1 MNSKS
6 DQKVVGVASNSWP
19 SGKAWWNSVEFY
31 GVEIDKWYCHASRS
45 LPHSSVE
52 TDYLTI
58 LDWLTPRC
66 HCQRAAKKHGLA
78 ALSLCRPQFVGQW
91 RQCLFSVIY
100 RLVAIP
106 KNLFV
111 NHEFKVGSESGRCC
125 IIASTSL
132 RLSDIRK
139 KALNDERSLCA
150 CSKTPR
156 LSKTIWTTVTNHI
169 AIRTSA
175 LWDWYVRSE
184 KSSQNHVKFV
194 ALSSMENMIPA
205 RC

>member
-1 MNSKS
+1 MEKHC
-6 DQKVVGVASNSWP
+6 GFL
-19 SGKAWWNSVEFY
+19 WNSMGLRLRNDTAGGIMSTGMHLDHCRTTQWRLIIWQY
-31 GVEIDKWYCHASRS
+31 WIDWHHDR
-45 LPHSSVE
+45 
-52 TDYLTI
+52 
-58 LDWLTPRC
+58 
-66 HCQRAAKKHGLA
+66 QRAAKKNTG
-78 ALSLCRPQFVGQW
+78 SLYYLFAFRNLWGQW

-100 RLVAIP
+100 RLVACP

-111 NHEFKVGSESGRCC
+111 NHEFKVGSEVVGV
-125 IIASTSL
+125 ASSQVPVC
-132 RLSDIRK
+132 DYPIYEK
-139 KALNDERSLCA
+139 KALNDGRSLCA

>member
-1 MNSKS
+1 MENH
-6 DQKVVGVASNSWP
+6 G
-19 SGKAWWNSVEFY
+19 GFLWNSIGLRLRNDTAGGIMSTGMHLDCRTTQWRLIIWQY
-31 GVEIDKWYCHASRS
+31 WIDWHHDR
-45 LPHSSVE
+45 
-52 TDYLTI
+52 
-58 LDWLTPRC
+58 
-66 HCQRAAKKHGLA
+66 QRAAKKNTG
-78 ALSLCRPQFVGQW
+78 SLYYLFAVRNLWGQW

-100 RLVAIP
+100 RLVACP

-111 NHEFKVGSESGRCC
+111 NHEFKVGSEVVGV
-125 IIASTSL
+125 ASSQVPVC
-132 RLSDIRK
+132 DYPIYEK
-139 KALNDERSLCA
+139 KALNDGRSLCA

>member
-1 MNSKS
+1 MWFLLANIEFMSLWKS
-6 DQKVVGVASNSWP
+6 IVDFCGILWGWDWEMILPAESCQQACISIIAAQL
-19 SGKAWWNSVEFY
+19 SGLIIWQYW
-31 GVEIDKWYCHASRS
+31 IDWHHDR
-45 LPHSSVE
+45 
-52 TDYLTI
+52 
-58 LDWLTPRC
+58 
-66 HCQRAAKKHGLA
+66 QRAAKKNTG
-78 ALSLCRPQFVGQW
+78 SLYYLFAVRNLWGQW

-100 RLVAIP
+100 RLVACP